1 MNIDKNNTQLPQSSV
16 SSGCFLEVIDKLPHS
31 KSRVPYT
38 YHHDYLRTNTEK
50 FKFSS
55 RSEIASIHTEND
67 LELYAVSLIKILD
80 DLGSNALKHINSKDV
95 ELCKKALEITDLVV
109 SRYNHC

>member
-1 MNIDKNNTQLPQSSV
+1 MNKLKTETQLPQAIV

-31 KSRVPYT
+31 KTRVPYT
-38 YHHDYLRTNTEK
+38 YHHDYLRMNTEQ

-55 RSEIASIHTEND
+55 RSEIASEHKEND

-80 DLGSNALKHINSKDV
+80 ELGSTALKHINLKDV

>member
-1 MNIDKNNTQLPQSSV
+1 MNTDKNNTQLPQSSV

-31 KSRVPYT
+31 KTRVPYT
-38 YHHDYLRTNTEK
+38 YHHDYLRMNTEQ

-55 RSEIASIHTEND
+55 RSEIASEHREDD

-80 DLGSNALKHINSKDV
+80 GLGSTALKYINSKDV
-95 ELCKKALEITDLVV
+95 ELCKKALEITGLVV
-109 SRYNHC
+109 GRYNHC